1 MFFRGEVIIYRK
13 VFKRIIDIILSTL
26 GIICLSPI
34 LLVISIFVYIFIVK
48 PIFFVQDRV
57 GKNGKIFKMV
67 KFRSMTDETDKFG
80 NLLDDSKRITKLGK
94 FLRNTSLDELP
105 ELINVLK
112 GDMSLVGPR
121 PLLVDYIDL
130 YSDEE
135 FRRHEVS
142 PGITGLAQV
151 KGRNLLTWES
161 RFKLD
166 VEYVDNVN
174 FKNDVWILKETIFIT
189 LKREGITDGKTVSM
203 KKFTGSHCDIDIK
216 N

>member
-1 MFFRGEVIIYRK
+1 MTIYRSI
-13 VFKRIIDIILSTL
+13 VKRTIDVIVASL
-26 GIICLSPI
+26 GLIFLSPL
-34 LLVISIFVYIFIVK
+34 LLVVSIAIYIFIGS
-48 PIFFVQDRV
+48 PIFFIQDRV
-57 GKNGKIFKMV
+57 GKNGKIFKMI
-67 KFRSMTDETDKFG
+67 KFRTMTNETDKFG
-80 NLLDDSKRITKLGK
+80 VLLDDSKRITKLGK
-94 FLRNTSLDELP
+94 FLRSTSLDELP

-121 PLLVDYIDL
+121 PLLVEYIDL

-151 KGRNLLTWES
+151 KGRNLLNWEE

-166 VEYVDNVN
+166 VEYVDNLS
-174 FKNDVWILKETIFIT
+174 FIKDVWILKETISIT

-203 KKFTGSHCDIDIK
+203 EKFKGNYRKVDI
-216 N
+216 

>member
-1 MFFRGEVIIYRK
+1 MSIYRST
-13 VFKRIIDIILSTL
+13 VKRIIDVIAASL
-26 GIICLSPI
+26 GLIFLSPLL
-34 LLVISIFVYIFIVK
+34 LLVSIAIYIFIGS
-48 PIFFVQDRV
+48 PIFFIQDRV
-57 GKNGKIFKMV
+57 GKNGKIFKII
-67 KFRSMTDETDKFG
+67 KFRTMTNETNKFG
-80 NLLDDSKRITKLGK
+80 VLLVDSKRITKLGK
-94 FLRNTSLDELP
+94 FLRSTSLDELP

-121 PLLVDYIDL
+121 PLLVEYIEL

-151 KGRNLLTWES
+151 KGRNLLNWEE

-166 VEYVDNVN
+166 VEYVDNLS
-174 FKNDVWILKETIFIT
+174 FKKDIYILKETIFIT
-189 LKREGITDGKTVSM
+189 LNRKGITDGSSVSM
-203 KKFTGSHCDIDIK
+203 KKFKG